1 MELWHWAAQT
11 GRCCARRQRAA
22 VPGAPL
28 DYVASLQRGAERQ
41 LVAEWKRRFSS
52 GHWEIMDGQLEEI
65 DAFRTAKDVKA
76 GTALLFESSACR
88 AAAGPNACEQMAR
101 QLEGHARYQ
110 EVLQL
115 KGNRFT
121 GETRNPLQSILASNA
136 RVCSR
141 EPKMV
146 ALFVTCSKVPHSCHP
161 NAFLDADGSHGV
173 LRALDDL
180 PKGTKVT
187 VSYVPVSLFQSAR
200 QGQLGQGFQC
210 PCQRCKDE
218 RTFDPQLAVP
228 CECGKGHFTTGN
240 SGGHGAEQLC
250 KACGATFSLDK
261 SLRHLTEARKAN
273 EFMAKDRN
281 AQGNELQKALAL
293 ETRFRTACGSR
304 AVPLRHPQIL
314 QLANNVSNC
323 YFYAAKAPGSKQDAC
338 WEGFWKYK
346 RLYMEGLEANH
357 GQTRQR
363 DLHFLLSL
371 RRMLEAKFA
380 TAKESIECQKMF
392 QDLCLRHFGES
403 DIPLSMRG

>member
-1 MELWHWAAQT
+1 MELWHWAAT
-11 GRCCARRQRAA
+11 HCCARRQRDSA

-28 DYVASLQRGAERQ
+28 DYVASLQRGAERE
-41 LVAEWKRRFSS
+41 LVAEWKRRFSC
-52 GHWEIMDGQLEEI
+52 GHWEILEGRLSAG
-65 DAFRTAKDVKA
+65 DAFRTAKEVKA
-76 GTALLFESSACR
+76 GSALLFESSACC
-88 AAAGPNACEQMAR
+88 AAAGPRACEQMAR

-141 EPKMV
+141 EPKTV

-161 NAFLDADGSHGV
+161 NAFLDAVGSHAV

-200 QGQLGQGFQC
+200 QGQLGKGFQC

-218 RTFDPQLAVP
+218 RIFDPQLAVP
-228 CECGKGHFTTGN
+228 CESCGKGHFFSTGETC
-240 SGGHGAEQLC
+240 AEELC
-250 KACGATFSLDK
+250 KACGATLSLEK

-273 EFMAKDRN
+273 EFMAERN
-281 AQGNELQKALAL
+281 AAGNELQKALAL

-304 AVPLRHPQIL
+304 AVSLRHPQIL

-357 GQTRQR
+357 GPTRQR

-380 TAKESIECQKMF
+380 TAKESIECHKMF
-392 QDLCLRHFGES
+392 QDLCFRHFGES
-403 DIPLSMRG
+403 DIPLSMRR